1 MAAQYLSITR
11 IQKEI
16 TRSTITY
23 SPLLERRKQINVVT
37 SAIEY
42 KTAASTS
49 TRIIGIIVLF
59 ILAQIV
65 ATSRSI
71 AHIRYASIPGQIQS
85 LHIVLTET
93 SLPELNTLAAIVEI
107 KNPMIHV
114 SSSWVKMLVLYRDA
128 L

>member
-1 MAAQYLSITR
+1 M
-11 IQKEI
+11 
-16 TRSTITY
+16 
-23 SPLLERRKQINVVT
+23 T
-37 SAIEY
+37 SATEY

-49 TRIIGIIVLF
+49 TYITGIIVPFALARIEA
-59 ILAQIV
+59 IL
-65 ATSRSI
+65 RSI
-71 AHIRYASIPGQIQS
+71 AHIRYANNPGQIQS